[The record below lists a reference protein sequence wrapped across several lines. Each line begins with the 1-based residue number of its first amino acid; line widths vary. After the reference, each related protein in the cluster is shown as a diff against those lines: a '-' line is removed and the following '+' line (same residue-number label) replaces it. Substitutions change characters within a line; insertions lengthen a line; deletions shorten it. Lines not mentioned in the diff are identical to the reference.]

1 MIVLR
6 LKMRITRAWG
16 RCTCVDTRRWESSLF
31 PSRRYIELS
40 NNERTNFKAR
50 ELKSIHVDAEG
61 IFLKLIIHK
70 NYVNRLNL
78 YNQVSIVAI
87 NLLGDDLDKVATLRN
102 SPSNFVTLSFSQSH
116 QSADHSIDSANSSS
130 R

>member
-1 MIVLR
+1 MIVLP
-6 LKMRITRAWG
+6 LKMRITLAWG
-16 RCTCVDTRRWESSLF
+16 RSTSARGTAHLSLR
-31 PSRRYIELS
+31 SRRYIELS

-87 NLLGDDLDKVATLRN
+87 NLLGDDLDKV
-102 SPSNFVTLSFSQSH
+102 VTRRSTPVKCRLIVLFSV
-116 QSADHSIDSANSSS
+116 ASIG
-130 R
+130 

>member
-1 MIVLR
+1 MSVSIDENFFFRDFSNFNV
-6 LKMRITRAWG
+6 
-16 RCTCVDTRRWESSLF
+16 
-31 PSRRYIELS
+31 RYIELS
-40 NNERTNFKAR
+40 SNDRTNFKAR

-87 NLLGDDLDKVATLRN
+87 NLLGDDLDKVKKKERE
-102 SPSNFVTLSFSQSH
+102 
-116 QSADHSIDSANSSS
+116 I
-130 R
+130 